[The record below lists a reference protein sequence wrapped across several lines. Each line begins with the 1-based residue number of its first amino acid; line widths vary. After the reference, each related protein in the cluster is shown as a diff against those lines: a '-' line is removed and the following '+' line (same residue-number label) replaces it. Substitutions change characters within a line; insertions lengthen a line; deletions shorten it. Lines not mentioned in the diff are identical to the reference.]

1 MTVVMNI
8 VQADGKTEPYSIADR
23 TADVEIVA
31 ADVAML
37 ILSKEIR
44 LGFGVR
50 QIAIRGEAKQTILIL
65 ATIILVTAKVC
76 IHRAPSIN
84 TLCVLGCSQLVLR
97 SIRERIGSGKDLS
110 EVGTLMIIERKIE
123 CTGVSHLR

>member
-8 VQADGKTEPYSIADR
+8 VQTDGKSEPYSIADR
-23 TADVEIVA
+23 TTDVEIVA

-44 LGFGVR
+44 LGICVR

-65 ATIILVTAKVC
+65 A
-76 IHRAPSIN
+76 
-84 TLCVLGCSQLVLR
+84 
-97 SIRERIGSGKDLS
+97 
-110 EVGTLMIIERKIE
+110 
-123 CTGVSHLR
+123 

>member
-1 MTVVMNI
+1 MNI

-37 ILSKEIR
+37 ILSEEIR
-44 LGFGVR
+44 LGFGES
-50 QIAIRGEAKQTILIL
+50 QGTIGGEAKQTILIL
-65 ATIILVTAKVC
+65 ACIILVTAKVC
-76 IHRAPSIN
+76 ICGTPSIN
-84 TLCVLGCSQLVLR
+84 TLCVLGCREFVLR
-97 SIRERIGSGKDLS
+97 SLRKRIGCVEELS

-123 CTGVSHLR
+123 RAGVSHLR